1 MLLALSWLE
10 LALRHSLG
18 LLIPLPSDYR
28 AVAVA
33 LGPWLACAS
42 GISAALV
49 WVLLRLRAPR
59 HVSVMQLAASIAL
72 DSAARLLFAEAWLG
86 AAHEAHTP
94 AALLPGLV
102 YVLLVPTAL
111 TWGALALFARRPP
124 GGPSPLAAVLAA
136 AVAVAV
142 LAVLSIAPTRA
153 ANEARG
159 AADGAQPP
167 PPNLL
172 LVTIDTWR
180 YDHLSA
186 HPSAVAADLTP
197 RLDALAK
204 RGLLFS
210 EARAHASLTVPSHA
224 AMLSGLRPWEMGL
237 LSNSGRVP
245 PGVRWLPEILA
256 DEGFATAAVVSGA
269 VLRGRRGFS
278 RGFARFHDDLQPSAG
293 LGSLVASR
301 LLVQLGLRGRRTLFR
316 APAQRAV
323 TRSKAF
329 VARQQGPWFL
339 WMHLYDPHQPYGEPP
354 RSEEAGA
361 GKAARAGL
369 AALDAL
375 ADPCD
380 FAQPPRGQFS
390 LAAMLAATSQQREPP
405 SCEARGGLASN
416 VAAYQREVRTAD
428 AAVGELLDWLQQ
440 RGDLATTAIIVTAD
454 HGESITE
461 HGEWMSHQFSPYE
474 PVLRVPLLV
483 VPPGGVPPRH
493 SEALV
498 EHRDLPRTA
507 ADLLG
512 LRSAL
517 AGRSWLQQLDGDAG
531 QASVASVTQVRP
543 AEAVPGAGPSGPRVR
558 FAVRD
563 RRWSVVTGPGERL
576 ESYDLQADPAQM
588 RDLAGNAEHQPAA
601 ALVHEAQRLLRQLAD
616 EQSPTA
622 APADPELD
630 ALRGLGYRD

>member
-1 MLLALSWLE
+1 LLVLSWAE
-10 LALRHSLG
+10 LALRHSFG

-42 GISAALV
+42 AMSAALV
-49 WVLLRLRAPR
+49 WALLRLRAPR
-59 HVSVMQLAASIAL
+59 ALAIGELTAIIAL

-86 AAHEAHTP
+86 AAHEAHSP

-102 YVLLVPTAL
+102 YVALLPTGL
-111 TWGALALFARRPP
+111 TWGALWLAARRSPR
-124 GGPSPLAAVLAA
+124 GPAPLAAVLSA

-142 LAVLSIAPTRA
+142 LAALSISPSRA
-153 ANEARG
+153 ANEARR
-159 AADGAQPP
+159 AANESPP
-167 PPNLL
+167 SAPNLL

-180 YDHLSA
+180 YDHMSA

-197 RLDALAK
+197 RLDALAR

-210 EARAHASLTVPSHA
+210 EARAHAPLTVPSHA

-245 PGVRWLPEILA
+245 AGVRWLPQVLA

-269 VLRGRRGFS
+269 VLRGRRGFA

-301 LLVQLGLRGRRTLFR
+301 LLVQLGLRARPTLFR
-316 APAQRAV
+316 APADRAV

-329 VARQQGPWFL
+329 VGRQQGPWFL
-339 WMHLYDPHQPYGEPP
+339 WMHLYDPHQPHGDPP
-354 RSEEAGA
+354 RAEEEGS
-361 GKAARAGL
+361 GH
-369 AALDAL
+369 AALQAL

-390 LAAMLAATSQQREPP
+390 LAAMLAATSQGGEVP
-405 SCEARGGLASN
+405 SCERRGRLASK
-416 VAAYQREVRTAD
+416 VVGYQREVRRAD

-440 RGDLATTAIIVTAD
+440 RGDLATTAVIVTAD
-454 HGESITE
+454 HGESLTE

-483 VPPGGVPPRH
+483 VPPGGVPPRV
-493 SEALV
+493 SDALV

-507 ADLLG
+507 AELLG

-517 AGRSWLQQLDGDAG
+517 AGRSWLQQLEADSGRP
-531 QASVASVTQVRP
+531 SVASVTQVRP
-543 AEAVPGAGPSGPRVR
+543 AQARAAAGSSSVGVR
-558 FAVRD
+558 FAVRELG
-563 RRWSVVTGPGERL
+563 WSVIAGPGGRL

-588 RDLAGNAEHQPAA
+588 HDLAGNAEHRPPAG
-601 ALVHEAQRLLRQLAD
+601 LVAEAQVLGRQFAD
-616 EQSPTA
+616 RHAPAQP
-622 APADPELD
+622 PADPELD
-630 ALRGLGYRD
+630 ALRGLGYQD